1 MCWIKTKHFVTLVSW
16 LVIGWISC
24 IGSHGPIEGQMT
36 SIATVVLLAKS
47 KNNCSLVQP
56 EAPLD
61 LRKSMTPQMLR
72 RQGMRTP
79 SRQPSLMEV
88 MGVCLGAS
96 SSPPAGGNIV
106 TSTTAAALLP
116 TSRHLHAL
124 CPGCLLHV
132 MSGRTRPRYCSWA
145 ALWPT
150 DWINHAADTQH
161 WQWEHW
167 PSAWWHVYGCVC
179 THVPRWPCLTWHDY
193 VSFSLLFKTHG
204 AVGKHS
210 RYLHLFHFTF
220 IEDIY

>member
-1 MCWIKTKHFVTLVSW
+1 
-16 LVIGWISC
+16 
-24 IGSHGPIEGQMT
+24 MT

-106 TSTTAAALLP
+106 TSTLQLLCYPPPAISMLSAPGVSFMSCLGGRSQDTAAGPEL
-116 TSRHLHAL
+116 
-124 CPGCLLHV
+124 
-132 MSGRTRPRYCSWA
+132 
-145 ALWPT
+145 
-150 DWINHAADTQH
+150 
-161 WQWEHW
+161 
-167 PSAWWHVYGCVC
+167 
-179 THVPRWPCLTWHDY
+179 
-193 VSFSLLFKTHG
+193 
-204 AVGKHS
+204 
-210 RYLHLFHFTF
+210 
-220 IEDIY
+220 